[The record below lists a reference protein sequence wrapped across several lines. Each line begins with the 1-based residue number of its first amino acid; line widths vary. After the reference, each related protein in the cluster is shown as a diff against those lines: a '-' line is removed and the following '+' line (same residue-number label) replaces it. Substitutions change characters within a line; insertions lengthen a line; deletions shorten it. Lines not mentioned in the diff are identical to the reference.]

1 MTINNLRMGLEGYK
15 LLRIQDKNELR
26 VHVELEAELEP
37 KACPYCEAPGP
48 RSKGRYERRARH
60 LSCFGHESELVIQ
73 TRRLKCTCCRRSF
86 VPELPGIRPYRHS
99 SEPFRNYIYEQ
110 HQQGICASALSG
122 TQQPGQATVGRIH
135 QQFTIRKASS
145 RIRLDCPLYPGIDE
159 HTLHKG

>member
-1 MTINNLRMGLEGYK
+1 MFPMINTLRIGLEGYK

-60 LSCFGHESELVIQ
+60 LSCFGHESEPVIR
-73 TRRLKCTCCRRSF
+73 TRRLKCTCCRRN
-86 VPELPGIRPYRHS
+86 